1 MFCAN
6 NLHLHRRT
14 CLFAANTL
22 AAPLQ
27 EFSPSVAMLL
37 GALAAFTNALK
48 AYTGVGIPSPTTM
61 K

>member
-1 MFCAN
+1 
-6 NLHLHRRT
+6 
-14 CLFAANTL
+14 LFAANTL

-61 K
+61 KR